1 MQVKLADGSLYPRSG
16 KLNFA
21 SEKVNA
27 QSGSI
32 EARAEI
38 PNPDGSLRPGQFVRV
53 VLSGASRI
61 NVLTVP
67 QRAVIDSPFGKIV
80 FVVTPDNKLA
90 PRPVELDGWTQGQWI
105 VSKGLQSGERVL
117 VEGFIKANT
126 PGMTV
131 KPVPYVPAAPATA
144 TPSAPT
150 PAAAP
155 PAAAPPAAAS
165 SK

>member
-1 MQVKLADGSLYPRSG
+1 M
-16 KLNFA
+16 LNP
-21 SEKVNA
+21 EGN
-27 QSGSI
+27 
-32 EARAEI
+32 
-38 PNPDGSLRPGQFVRV
+38 LRPGQFVRV
-53 VLSGASRI
+53 KLAGASRS

-80 FVVTPDNKLA
+80 FVVSPDNKLA
-90 PRPVELDGWTQGQWI
+90 PRPVELDGWAQGQWI

-131 KPVPYVPAAPATA
+131 KPVPYVANASASKTAGPGGPSTAPPASPTAPAAPAT
-144 TPSAPT
+144 

-155 PAAAPPAAAS
+155 SAPSAPSAPA
-165 SK
+165 K